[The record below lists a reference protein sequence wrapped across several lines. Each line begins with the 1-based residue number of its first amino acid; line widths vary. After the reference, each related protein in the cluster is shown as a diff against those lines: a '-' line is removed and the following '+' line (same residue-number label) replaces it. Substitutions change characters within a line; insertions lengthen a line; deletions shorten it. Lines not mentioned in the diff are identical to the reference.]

1 MEHFARKV
9 MGSPIKED
17 EVGVFFLGQAGF
29 VLKTHEGE
37 LIAVDPYLSDCC
49 ERYFGFKRLMPHILG
64 ADELIFDYLVASHAH
79 FDHFDPDS
87 VPLLLANGT
96 TKFVGA
102 KDTAAECERL
112 GIKENLSFLSVGDT
126 AHLGSVKLTA
136 IRCDHGADTPHAI
149 GLLFEVAGKRIYMMG
164 DTAYR
169 PDWLDD
175 EKIQG
180 VDLLILPIN
189 GAFGNLNASEA
200 ARVVKALA
208 PKLAVPCHY
217 WNFAQHF
224 GSPFDF
230 MTEIEAICPEIPYL
244 LMRQGELKVLA

>member
-1 MEHFARKV
+1 MATPVKT
-9 MGSPIKED
+9 G

-29 VLKTHEGE
+29 VLKTPAGE

-64 ADELIFDYLVASHAH
+64 ADEVIFDYLVASHAH

-87 VPLLLANGT
+87 VPTLLGNGKT
-96 TKFVGA
+96 RFVGA

-112 GIKENLSFLSVGDT
+112 GIKDDLTFISVGDKVEMGGAT
-126 AHLGSVKLTA
+126 LTA
-136 IRCDHGADTPHAI
+136 VRCDHGADTPHAL
-149 GLLFEVAGKRIYMMG
+149 GLLFEIEGKRIYMMG

-169 PDWLDD
+169 PEWLDD
-175 EKIQG
+175 EAIKG

-189 GAFGNLNASEA
+189 GAFGNLNSEQA
-200 ARVVKALA
+200 AKVVAALA

-217 WNFAQHF
+217 WNFAQHY
-224 GSPFDF
+224 GSPYEF
-230 MTEIEAICPEIPYL
+230 MTEMEKNCPDIPYT
-244 LMRQGELKVLA
+244 LMRQGEGMML

>member
-1 MEHFARKV
+1 MESFALKIMATPV
-9 MGSPIKED
+9 KEGN
-17 EVGVFFLGQAGF
+17 VGVFFLGQAGF
-29 VLKTHEGE
+29 VLKTPAGE
-37 LIAVDPYLSDCC
+37 LIAIDPYLSDCC

-64 ADELIFDYLVASHAH
+64 ADEVIFDHLVASHAH

-87 VPLLLANGT
+87 VPTLLGNGK
-96 TKFVGA
+96 TKFFGA

-112 GIKENLSFLSVGDT
+112 GIKDNLTFMAVGDK
-126 AHLGSVKLTA
+126 AQLGGATLTA
-136 IRCDHGADTPHAI
+136 VRCDHGADTPHAL
-149 GLLFEVAGKRIYMMG
+149 GLLFEIEGKKIYMMG

-175 EKIQG
+175 ELIKN

-189 GAFGNLNASEA
+189 GAFGNLDSKQA
-200 ARVVKALA
+200 AMVVKALA

-224 GSPFDF
+224 GSPYEF
-230 MTEIEAICPEIPYL
+230 MTEMEKNCPDIPYV
-244 LMRQGELKVLA
+244 LMRQGEGMML

>member
-1 MEHFARKV
+1 MESFALKIMATPV
-9 MGSPIKED
+9 KEG

-64 ADELIFDYLVASHAH
+64 ADEVIFDYLVASHAH

-169 PDWLDD
+169 PDWLED
-175 EKIQG
+175 ERLKG

-189 GAFGNLNASEA
+189 GAFGNLNSAEA
-200 ARVVKALA
+200 TQVVKKLT
-208 PKLAVPCHY
+208 PKLTVPCHY
-217 WNFAQHF
+217 WNFAEHY
-224 GSPFDF
+224 GSPYEF
-230 MTEIEAICPEIPYL
+230 MTEMKAHCPDIPYL

>member
-1 MEHFARKV
+1 MESFAQKLMATPV
-9 MGSPIKED
+9 ASG

-29 VLKTHEGE
+29 VLKTPSGK

-49 ERYFGFKRLMPHILG
+49 NRYFGFKRLMPYILG
-64 ADELIFDYLVASHAH
+64 ANEVAFDCVVASHAH
-79 FDHFDPDS
+79 YDHFDPDS
-87 VPLLLANGT
+87 IPTLLGNGKT
-96 TKFVGA
+96 RFVGA
-102 KDTAAECERL
+102 KDTADECARL
-112 GIKENLSFLSVGDT
+112 GIKDRLTFLSVGDSVE
-126 AHLGSVKLTA
+126 LGGAKLTA
-136 IRCDHGADTPHAI
+136 VRCDHGAETPHAI
-149 GLLFEVAGKRIYMMG
+149 GLLFEIEGKKIYMMG

-175 EKIQG
+175 ERLHG

-224 GSPFDF
+224 GSPYEF
-230 MTEIEAICPEIPYL
+230 MCEIEAVCPEIPYL
-244 LMRQGELKVLA
+244 LMRQGELRILA